1 MMAAAATS
9 SNYQREQTNE
19 RHLRHN
25 LSLLLPATYP
35 TLPYFYPI
43 FQIYCIISDSS
54 SIEGS
59 STHLKRF
66 GEVKMT

>member
-25 LSLLLPATYP
+25 LSLLLPATHP
-35 TLPYFYPI
+35 TLPYFYLI
-43 FQIYCIISDSS
+43 FQIYCIISD
-54 SIEGS
+54 
-59 STHLKRF
+59 
-66 GEVKMT
+66 

>member
-35 TLPYFYPI
+35 TLPYFL
-43 FQIYCIISDSS
+43 SDLPNLLY
-54 SIEGS
+54 
-59 STHLKRF
+59 HQ
-66 GEVKMT
+66 